1 MQTDAPPIE
10 TADNAGDGLDP
21 AGRRAARRK
30 WMRQYLR
37 SSVQDRL
44 AGLEAMALAVPASE
58 SAESAEE
65 PTP

>member
-10 TADNAGDGLDP
+10 TTDSAEDGLDP
-21 AGRRAARRK
+21 TSRMAARRN

-44 AGLEAMALAVPASE
+44 AGLEAMALAVPAFE
-58 SAESAEE
+58 SAEPAEE
-65 PTP
+65 PTL